1 MNRQEL
7 ITEIS
12 NRTGLMKKDTD
23 DVIVAF
29 MDIVKESLVRGDKVS
44 LSGFGTFDIV
54 KRAART
60 GRNPKTGETIQ
71 IESSVSPKFKPAKAL
86 KDAVNGR

>member
-12 NRTGLMKKDTD
+12 NRTKLNKKDTENVVATFI
-23 DVIVAF
+23 DVI
-29 MDIVKESLVRGDKVS
+29 KESLIKEEKIS

-54 KRAART
+54 ERAART
-60 GRNPKTGETIQ
+60 ARNPKTGES
-71 IESSVSPKFKPAKAL
+71 IEVGASKSPKFKPAKAL
-86 KDAVNGR
+86 KESVNI